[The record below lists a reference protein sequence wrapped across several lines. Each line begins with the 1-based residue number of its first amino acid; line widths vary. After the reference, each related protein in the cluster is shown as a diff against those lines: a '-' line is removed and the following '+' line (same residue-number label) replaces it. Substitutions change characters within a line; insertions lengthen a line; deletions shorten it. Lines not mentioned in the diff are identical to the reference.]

1 VAGRNFLENMREI
14 AHIRLPKPFGM
25 LQCNARING
34 NAAQILC
41 GGLLSDR
48 RSPRERGYKI
58 NRDVNRPMTDR
69 TIGLDHGL
77 TDYGDRDF
85 SRYLRRSF
93 AQSMGYSRAMLDKP
107 VIGIA
112 YTGSD
117 FNNCHRHFPELLA
130 AVKRGVLAAGALP
143 LEFPTISLGEVFL
156 TPTSL
161 KYRNL
166 MAMDTEEMI
175 RAQPM
180 DAVVLMGG
188 CDKTVP
194 AQLMG
199 AVSADRPAIAL
210 VAGPMMTGRH
220 RGERLGA
227 CTDCRRFWARYRAGD
242 IDAEEISEV
251 EGRLAVTAGTCAVM
265 GTASTMA
272 CLTEALG
279 LCLPGTAAIPAVHA
293 DRLRAA
299 EATGA
304 AAVKLIGSTRTPAQ
318 LINKNSVEN
327 ALRVL
332 LALGGST
339 NAVIHLTAIAGR
351 AGVKVSLDQLNSL
364 SDTTPVLV
372 NLKPVGNGYMEDFC
386 AAGGMGSLL
395 RELKPQLHLDCMTV
409 TGETLGER
417 LAADAQDVI
426 NDYVDRAIIAAADK
440 PLEPAGGL
448 VALFGNL
455 APQGAILKR
464 SAADARLFEHEG
476 KAVVFSSLEDLAA
489 RIDDPQLDV
498 AADDILVLQN
508 AGPHAEACM
517 PEAGYL
523 PIPKKL
529 AQKGVKDMVRISDAR
544 MSGTAFGTIVLHVT
558 PDAASGGPLGL
569 VKTGDRIRLSV
580 KNRRIELLVDDAE
593 LKKRAAAAP
602 TRMKM
607 PERGYSK
614 LFAEQITGADEGC
627 DFRFLMSR

>member
-1 VAGRNFLENMREI
+1 MSKTI
-14 AHIRLPKPFGM
+14 A
-25 LQCNARING
+25 
-34 NAAQILC
+34 
-41 GGLLSDR
+41 
-48 RSPRERGYKI
+48 
-58 NRDVNRPMTDR
+58 
-69 TIGLDHGL
+69 GLDHGL

-93 AQSMGYSRAMLDKP
+93 AQSMGYSRALLDKP

-112 YTGSD
+112 YTASD

-130 AVKRGVLAAGALP
+130 AVKRGVFAAGALP

-166 MAMDTEEMI
+166 MAIDTEEMI

-210 VAGPMMTGRH
+210 VAGPMMTGRY

-242 IDAEEISEV
+242 IDDDEISEI
-251 EGRLAVTAGTCAVM
+251 EGQLAVTAGTCAVM

-272 CLTEALG
+272 CLAEALG

-304 AAVKLIGSTRTPAQ
+304 AAVKLVGSKLKPAL
-318 LINKNSVEN
+318 LINEKSVEN

-332 LALGGST
+332 LAIGGST

-351 AGVKVSLDQLNSL
+351 AGVKVSLDRINAL
-364 SDTTPVLV
+364 SDATPVLV

-386 AAGGMGSLL
+386 AAGGMGALL
-395 RELKPQLHLDCMTV
+395 RELKPLLHLDCLTV
-409 TGETLGER
+409 TGETLGDR
-417 LAADAQDVI
+417 LDGEAD
-426 NDYVDRAIIAAADK
+426 DYVDRTIIAPADK
-440 PLEPAGGL
+440 PLEPEGGL
-448 VALFGNL
+448 IALFGNL
-455 APQGAILKR
+455 APKGAILKR

-476 KAVVFSSLEDLAA
+476 RAVVFSSLEDLAA
-489 RIDDPQLDV
+489 RIDDPALDV
-498 AADDILVLQN
+498 EPTDILVLQN
-508 AGPHAEACM
+508 AGPYAPACM

-529 AQKGVKDMVRISDAR
+529 ARQGVKDMVRISDAR

-569 VKTGDRIRLSV
+569 VKNGDRIRLSV
-580 KNRRIELLVDDAE
+580 KNRSIALLVDDAE
-593 LKKRAAAAP
+593 LQKRAAAAP
-602 TRMKM
+602 AHATI
-607 PERGYSK
+607 PERGYAK

-627 DFRFLMSR
+627 DFRFLRPQQ

>member
-1 VAGRNFLENMREI
+1 
-14 AHIRLPKPFGM
+14 
-25 LQCNARING
+25 
-34 NAAQILC
+34 
-41 GGLLSDR
+41 
-48 RSPRERGYKI
+48 
-58 NRDVNRPMTDR
+58 MTS
-69 TIGLDHGL
+69 TAGLDHGL

-93 AQSMGYSRAMLDKP
+93 ALSMGYSRAMLDKP
-107 VIGIA
+107 TVGIA

-117 FNNCHRHFPELLA
+117 YNNCHRHFPELLA

-166 MAMDTEEMI
+166 MAIDTEEMI

-180 DAVVLMGG
+180 DSVVLMGG

-199 AVSADRPAIAL
+199 AVSANRPAVML
-210 VAGPMMTGRH
+210 VAGPMMTGRYH
-220 RGERLGA
+220 GERLGA
-227 CTDCRRFWARYRAGD
+227 CTDCRKFWARYRSGD

-251 EGRLAVTAGTCAVM
+251 EGQLAVTAGTCAVM

-279 LCLPGTAAIPAVHA
+279 MCLPGTAAIPAVHA

-304 AAVKLIGSTRTPAQ
+304 AAVKLIGSKLTPAV
-318 LINKNSVEN
+318 IVNRKSVEN

-351 AGVKVSLDQLNSL
+351 AGVKVSLEQLNTL
-364 SDTTPVLV
+364 SDSTPVLV

-386 AAGGMGSLL
+386 AAGGMGALL
-395 RELKPQLHLDCMTV
+395 RELKPLLHLDCMTV
-409 TGETLGER
+409 TGQTLGER
-417 LAADAQDVI
+417 LDEGAVS
-426 NDYVDRAIIAAADK
+426 YVDRLIIAEVK
-440 PLEPAGGL
+440 TPLEPNGGL
-448 VALFGNL
+448 IALFGNL
-455 APQGAILKR
+455 APAGAILKR

-489 RIDDPQLDV
+489 RIDDPKLEV
-498 AADDILVLQN
+498 EPADILVLQN
-508 AGPHAEACM
+508 AGPHAPACM

-529 AQKGVKDMVRISDAR
+529 AQRGVKDMVRISDAR
-544 MSGTAFGTIVLHVT
+544 MSGTAFGTIVLHIT

-569 VKTGDRIRLSV
+569 VRNGDRIRLSV
-580 KNRRIELLVDDAE
+580 KSRRIELVVDAAE
-593 LKKRAAAAP
+593 LKTRAAAAKAP
-602 TRMKM
+602 PAV

-627 DFRFLMSR
+627 DFKFLMPR